1 MPLKSLKRDKLQS
14 CFFRYK
20 RFVIFGRWLPA
31 QHYIISFMALF
42 QLRNAGK
49 IHFSLGKTFGG
60 ISFDKLVEE
69 LIRAADEFESISRR
83 H

>member
-1 MPLKSLKRDKLQS
+1 
-14 CFFRYK
+14 
-20 RFVIFGRWLPA
+20 
-31 QHYIISFMALF
+31 MALF

-49 IHFSLGKTFGG
+49 IHFSLGKTFGE
-60 ISFDKLVEE
+60 ISFDKLMEE